1 MRLHGDVQRILNI
14 VKLKSQINKPNG
26 EKPNMKITCE
36 RSYLANALGVAGRA
50 VSSRNTL
57 PILANVLLETEDDR
71 LKLTATDLDTAIR
84 CVIPAAVAENG
95 ATAVPAH
102 LLADVVSKLPDAPV
116 TLEAQDGKVAVRCG
130 KSDYTILS
138 LPAEDYPVVPEV
150 TDGVE
155 LTLPQGTLKEML
167 HMTTFAASKEET
179 RSLLMGVL
187 FEARGS
193 HLTLV
198 ATDTHRLAWKQ
209 SPIGQELST
218 PISAV
223 VPAKPLV
230 ELERVLKDS
239 SDEMVHVRVSN
250 SQAQFETS
258 DVTLVSRLLD
268 GQFPNYDKVI
278 PKNAERKI
286 HFDRAQLLNAVR
298 RVNIVA
304 KGSAE
309 KAILTT
315 KGNLVEMTAESP
327 DVGKAFEEV
336 PVTMD
341 GGDITIAFN
350 ARYLQEVL
358 SILDGEQVT
367 LELTG
372 ALNPGILRPSN
383 SDGFLYVVMPMQV

>member
-1 MRLHGDVQRILNI
+1 
-14 VKLKSQINKPNG
+14 
-26 EKPNMKITCE
+26 MKITCE
-36 RSYLANALGVAGRA
+36 RSFLANALGVAGRA
-50 VSSRNTL
+50 VSNRNTL
-57 PILANVLLETEDDR
+57 PILSNVLLETEDDR
-71 LKLTATDLDTAIR
+71 LRLTATDLDTAIR
-84 CVIPAAVAENG
+84 GVIPANVAENG

-102 LLADVVSKLPDAPV
+102 LLSDVVSKLPDAPV

-150 TDGVE
+150 TDGIE

-167 HMTTFAASKEET
+167 HNTTFAASKEET

-193 HLTLV
+193 TLTLV

-209 SPIGQELST
+209 SPIGAELEK

-223 VPAKPLV
+223 VPGKPLV

-239 SDEMVHVRVSN
+239 SEETVLVRVSG
-250 SQAQFETS
+250 SQAQFQTS
-258 DVTLVSRLLD
+258 EVTLVSRLLD

-278 PKNAERKI
+278 PKNPERKI
-286 HFDRAQLLNAVR
+286 TLNRIAFLDAAR
-298 RVNIVA
+298 RVYIVA

-309 KAILTT
+309 KAVLTT
-315 KGNLVEMTAESP
+315 KNDLIEITAESP

-336 PVTMD
+336 PVAMD
-341 GGDITIAFN
+341 GGDITVAFN
-350 ARYLQEVL
+350 ARYLVEVL
-358 SILDGEQVT
+358 GILDTEQVT

-372 ALNPGILRPSN
+372 ALNPGILRPVGT
-383 SDGFLYVVMPMQV
+383 DGFLYVVMPMQV

>member
-1 MRLHGDVQRILNI
+1 
-14 VKLKSQINKPNG
+14 
-26 EKPNMKITCE
+26 MKITCE

-50 VSSRNTL
+50 VSNRNTL
-57 PILANVLLETEDDR
+57 PILSNVLLETADDR
-71 LKLTATDLDTAIR
+71 VKLTATDLDTAIR
-84 CVIPAAVAENG
+84 SEIPASVGENG

-102 LLADVVSKLPDAPV
+102 LLSDVVSKLPDAPV

-138 LPAEDYPVVPEV
+138 LPAEDYPAIPEV
-150 TDGVE
+150 SDGAEITV
-155 LTLPQGTLKEML
+155 PQGTLKEML
-167 HMTTFAASKEET
+167 RLTTFAASKEET

-193 HLTLV
+193 NLTLV

-209 SPIGQELST
+209 APIGQELST
-218 PISAV
+218 PVSSV

-239 SDEMVHVRVSN
+239 SDETVTIRFGS
-250 SQAQFETS
+250 SQAQFQTG

-268 GQFPNYDKVI
+268 GQFPNYEKVI
-278 PKNAERKI
+278 PKNPERKVS
-286 HFDRAQLLNAVR
+286 FQRDAMLSAVR
-298 RVNIVA
+298 RVYIVA
-304 KGSAE
+304 RGAAE
-309 KAILTT
+309 KAVLST
-315 KGNLVEMTAESP
+315 KGDTLEITAESP
-327 DVGKAFEEV
+327 EVGKAYEEV
-336 PVTMD
+336 PISMD

-358 SILDGEQVT
+358 GILNEEQAT

-372 ALNPGILRPSN
+372 ALNPGILRPAGN
-383 SDGFLYVVMPMQV
+383 NDFLYVVMPMQV